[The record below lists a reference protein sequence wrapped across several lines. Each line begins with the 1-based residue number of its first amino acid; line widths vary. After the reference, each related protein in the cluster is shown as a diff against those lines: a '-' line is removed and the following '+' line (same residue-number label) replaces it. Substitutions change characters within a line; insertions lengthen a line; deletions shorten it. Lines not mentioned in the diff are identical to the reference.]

1 MCLFY
6 NQITYITL
14 TLILIGLVL
23 NGVLI
28 STCSNSLKEKEDL
41 GGFYYSNRSANSE

>member
-14 TLILIGLVL
+14 TLTFIGLVL
-23 NGVLI
+23 NGVLA
-28 STCSNSLKEKEDL
+28 STCSNLLKEKEDL
-41 GGFYYSNRSANSE
+41 VGFYHLNRSANSE